1 MKNKLLIGGIA
12 GAVILGGGA
21 FGVNAFADSDNNW
34 DDSNAKLT
42 QEEAETI
49 ATEEVDGLTITKVE
63 KDEDDGR
70 YVYEVDGTREDG
82 REAGVD
88 VDANSGEVLKVDR
101 DDDDSTG
108 DDQANA
114 DVKITKEEAEEI
126 AKTEGKG
133 DIVKSELDDGHYE
146 IEMKDGDDEYEID
159 INGQTGEVMEFEME
173 RDDD

>member
-21 FGVNAFADSDNNW
+21 FGMNAFADSSNNW
-34 DDSNAKLT
+34 SESDADLT

-49 ATEEVDGLTITKVE
+49 ATEEVEGLTITTVE
-63 KDEDDGR
+63 RDDDDGR
-70 YVYEVDGTREDG
+70 YVYEIDGTTEDG
-82 REAGVD
+82 READVE
-88 VDANSGEVLKVDR
+88 VDANSGEILKVGR
-101 DDDDSTG
+101 DLADSQ
-108 DDQANA
+108 DDQVNEN
-114 DVKITKEEAEEI
+114 VEITKEEAEEI

-146 IEMKDGDDEYEID
+146 IEMRDGDVEYEID

-173 RDDD
+173 RDDN